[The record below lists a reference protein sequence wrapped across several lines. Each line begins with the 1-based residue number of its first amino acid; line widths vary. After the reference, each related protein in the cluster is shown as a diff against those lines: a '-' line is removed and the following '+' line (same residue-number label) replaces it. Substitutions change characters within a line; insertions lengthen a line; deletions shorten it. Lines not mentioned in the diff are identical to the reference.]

1 MYEEKLNEHRRV
13 TTEPCAGQYD
23 VNAVKFLI
31 AAYEPANNKHDDLGV
46 LLPEHQEISDS
57 NLSSILHKFCNKPLC
72 RRGNIDEVDA
82 SVKIAYIEI
91 RTDRRNSFSHHHF
104 AEHIPD

>member
-1 MYEEKLNEHRRV
+1 MIAE
-13 TTEPCAGQYD
+13 
-23 VNAVKFLI
+23 LI
-31 AAYEPANNKHDDLGV
+31 KKGYSIDNKADLLTSEIKTANNKHDDLGV